1 MSLSKSRNT
10 RKQDATVSIQQISDS
25 DHEVATELRRRPSQE
40 RSRKRY
46 DAILNAAKTLI
57 AQKGSAQ
64 LKIQD
69 IANLAGVTPA
79 SIYQYFPSKNAIT
92 LALAQHTFD
101 HAFQSLNDSLPK
113 AETLD
118 QACLMLQ
125 ALIETHYQIYLN
137 DPAMIDIWVSIS
149 ADKTLQDL
157 DLEDSRRQAKVIFE
171 SIKHFFEPDL
181 WSKLYQVSFLL
192 SHMVGSA
199 IRMALQVPA
208 EEGRGLMDSFKSL
221 LNPASLQ
228 SMLNNPSITAT
239 F

>member
-1 MSLSKSRNT
+1 MSSVEDTLS
-10 RKQDATVSIQQISDS
+10 
-25 DHEVATELRRRPSQE
+25 TELRRRPTQE

-46 DAILNAAKTLI
+46 DAILQAAKELI
-57 AQKGSAQ
+57 AEKGSAQ

-69 IANLAGVTPA
+69 IASLAKVTPA

-92 LALAQHTFD
+92 LALALHTFD
-101 HAFQSLNDSLPK
+101 QAFESLSDSLPK
-113 AETLD
+113 AETLE

-125 ALIETHYQIYLN
+125 DLIESHYQIYLN
-137 DPAMIDIWVSIS
+137 DPAMLDIWVSIS
-149 ADKTLQDL
+149 ADKSLHDL

-171 SIKHFFEPDL
+171 SIKAFFEPVL
-181 WSKLYQVSFLL
+181 WEKLYQVSFLL

-199 IRMALQVPA
+199 IRMSLQVTT

-228 SMLNNPSITAT
+228 SMLSHQPLSSTSTSMGADPASKAIESK
-239 F
+239 